1 MSDPTKPERVH
12 DPRVLRAIAH
22 PVRNRILDEPVP
34 PVRCGPPTSPSPS
47 TSRPTRQLPPAP
59 AGQVR
64 PRGRG
69 TGEGSRRP
77 RPGVEAV
84 HESGLNIDTT
94 ELAAAP
100 GGKAAVT
107 VFRRE
112 WTNAAHE
119 AVERAETAE
128 RNPETS

>member
-1 MSDPTKPERVH
+1 MWKLS
-12 DPRVLRAIAH
+12 
-22 PVRNRILDEPVP
+22 
-34 PVRCGPPTSPSPS
+34 
-47 TSRPTRQLPPAP
+47 
-59 AGQVR
+59 
-64 PRGRG
+64 
-69 TGEGSRRP
+69 
-77 RPGVEAV
+77 
-84 HESGLNIDTT
+84 HESGLNIDTS

-128 RNPETS
+128 RNPETLVMVSDSALRLTRDEALQFSEELTGLVNTWRVRGHTSGPDARTYQVLQILQPAREA